1 MIVIPMVGLSK
12 RFFNSGYTK
21 PKYMLDLNGKTVF
34 EHSLSSF
41 SLYFKTEEFLFI
53 VRSDFDTPE
62 FVESMAI
69 SLGIV
74 KFKVVTLDFDT
85 RGQAESVALGLQKS
99 NYEGSITI
107 FNIDT
112 FRPGFNY
119 PEQLCEGYLEV
130 FLGDGDNW
138 SFVKP
143 CPNSSNRAIETAEK
157 LAISNLCCTGLYY
170 FSSVSDFMYAFNE
183 QISLPKEMWPK
194 GELYVAPLYNFLI
207 ARGDVVKYNL
217 VDRKDVVFCGVPSEY
232 ESLKISKYD
241 S

>member
-1 MIVIPMVGLSK
+1 MVGLSK
-12 RFFNSGYTK
+12 RFFNAGYTK

-85 RGQAESVALGLQKS
+85 RGQAESVALGLQQS

-119 PEQLCEGYLEV
+119 PEQLREGYLEV
-130 FLGDGDNW
+130 FLGEGDNW

-143 CPNSSNRAIETAEK
+143 CQNSSNRAIETAEK

-170 FSSVSDFMYAFNE
+170 FSSVRDFMYAFNE
-183 QISLPKEMWPK
+183 QISLPKDTWPK

-207 ARGDVVKYNL
+207 AKGEVVKYNL